1 MRTRGA
7 GLLSHSRE
15 LHIPL
20 CVYVTDTSQHLSS
33 LRSSC
38 CFLLL
43 ILHQQVDEQLKFRKT
58 LKGAYVRSDSSPD
71 SAPQADHLQL
81 LEDLHFQSVD
91 STLTIARA
99 TVPLLSVSFAAR
111 FAKLTTRLC
120 TPWE

>member
-1 MRTRGA
+1 
-7 GLLSHSRE
+7 
-15 LHIPL
+15 
-20 CVYVTDTSQHLSS
+20 
-33 LRSSC
+33 
-38 CFLLL
+38 L

-99 TVPLLSVSFAAR
+99 TVPLLSVSFCCPFRQADNQTLHPMGVMQGAAMMLR
-111 FAKLTTRLC
+111 CCLATTQFLAVGRLHTSKVYYLLT
-120 TPWE
+120 